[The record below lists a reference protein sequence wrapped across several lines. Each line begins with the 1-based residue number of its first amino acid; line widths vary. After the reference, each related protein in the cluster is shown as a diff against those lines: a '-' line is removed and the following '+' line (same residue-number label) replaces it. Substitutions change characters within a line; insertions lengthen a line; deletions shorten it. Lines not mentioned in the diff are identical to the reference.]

1 MAPLIVQFSAPLVA
15 LKNTRSGA
23 RTCAPRWRFWCW
35 RCLVP
40 PSPHCTNFWKWKTKK
55 GTSRELRQRNQDS
68 LNTGA
73 SKMRHVQNIQSYR
86 DRAPQQSNSLG
97 GRMCHIDYSTFL
109 KPISYQTGVR
119 LIDSSAWLRAP
130 ISNGL
135 YQGLCGILHPA
146 SRQARRAYL
155 YVIGASQLFRSL

>member
-1 MAPLIVQFSAPLVA
+1 MCSKMAILMLTMSCTTLASLHRNHIRPNCF
-15 LKNTRSGA
+15 
-23 RTCAPRWRFWCW
+23 RTIS
-35 RCLVP
+35 L
-40 PSPHCTNFWKWKTKK
+40 SLQNFWKWKTKK

-130 ISNGL
+130 ISNAL